1 LSENG
6 PKGYE
11 LRTYAFIDS
20 MCPQYA
26 AFLGSE
32 LEGDVPLAGM
42 AELFI
47 ELAPGS
53 GVYSLL
59 DSALKQTNV
68 KPGMQTVEREFG
80 LVELHS
86 SSVEDVQE
94 AGAEILSACG
104 LAAKDSL
111 RPRIV
116 SSTVINKVTPHQA
129 QLINKYRKGSLL
141 VPSESLYILE
151 VEPAAFITLAANEA
165 EKASEMKLIHLNPIG
180 RFGRLFLSGTESE
193 IYMASEAAE
202 GAIKQV
208 QQ

>member
-1 LSENG
+1 LSNTG
-6 PKGYE
+6 RKRYE

-47 ELAPGS
+47 ELSPGS
-53 GVYSLL
+53 GVYALL
-59 DSALKQTNV
+59 DSALKQTGV

-80 LVELHS
+80 LVEIHS
-86 SSVEDVQE
+86 HSVEDVQE
-94 AGAEILSACG
+94 AGTVILSACG
-104 LAAKDSL
+104 LAAKDSV
-111 RPRIV
+111 RPRVV

-129 QLINKYRKGSLL
+129 QLINKSRKGSLL

-180 RFGRLFLSGTESE
+180 RFGRLFISGTDSE
-193 IYMASEAAE
+193 VQMARKAAE
-202 GAIKQV
+202 DTIKQA
-208 QQ
+208 Q